1 MAGFLGEMERNMSEM
16 WEKNEQIDEEH
27 ELVVTD
33 HRDADLEDGAS
44 EDERSVETVVT
55 DGAEVLE
62 EFGEDVSSSSA
73 ERGSA
78 DGL

>member
-1 MAGFLGEMERNMSEM
+1 MSEM
-16 WEKNEQIDEEH
+16 WEKNELIDEEH

-33 HRDADLEDGAS
+33 HRDGDLEEGAA
-44 EDERSVETVVT
+44 EDDRSVETTVS

-62 EFGEDVSSSSA
+62 EFGEDVSSSAA

-78 DGL
+78 DGA